1 MLKKT
6 IIFIT
11 IATITSCNNFTNY
24 KTVKNNKKTENR
36 FIPQLEKAKKVSVFD
51 KSFTDKVTKA
61 ISEGHFVSMEIL
73 QSQKIKNIEENS
85 NIIIKQEQGNKMNG
99 NQIYYYLKERSF
111 VVGSPYLCNNCP
123 ETHLSNATAYS
134 ITDDGILL
142 TNYHVIDKDESMA
155 TSAIFVSDAKG
166 NIYNV
171 IEILAASQGNDLAII
186 KIDTKG
192 KKLKY
197 IPFAKEEL
205 LGEDIY
211 LMGHPFGQNYYMSK
225 GIIARKYINDRDNE
239 PRLAVTAEF
248 GQGSSGGPFVNTKG
262 ELVAM
267 VAGTYSNYTMNSKEH
282 GYLQMITKEVIP
294 VSTIWNYV
302 KRQ

>member
-1 MLKKT
+1 MLKKALILLSLFSIIACKSTSEEKIET
-6 IIFIT
+6 INVAPT
-11 IATITSCNNFTNY
+11 
-24 KTVKNNKKTENR
+24 
-36 FIPQLEKAKKVSVFD
+36 LEKAKKVSIFNQT
-51 KSFTDKVTKA
+51 FTNKVTKE
-61 ISEGHFVSMEIL
+61 ISSGNFIAMDIL

-85 NIIIKQEQGNKMNG
+85 NITIKEEQGANMNG
-99 NQIYYYLKERSF
+99 NQMYYYLKERTF
-111 VVGSPYLCNNCP
+111 VVGSPYLCTNCP

-134 ITDDGILL
+134 ITDNGIIL
-142 TNYHVIDKDESMA
+142 TNYHVIDKNESMD
-155 TSAIFVSDAKG
+155 TSAIFVSDSDG

-171 IEILAASQGNDLAII
+171 TEVLSASQGNDLAIL

-294 VSTIWNYV
+294 VSSIWKYV
-302 KRQ
+302 KKQ

>member
-1 MLKKT
+1 MLKKALILLSLFSIIACKSTSEEKIET
-6 IIFIT
+6 INVAPT
-11 IATITSCNNFTNY
+11 
-24 KTVKNNKKTENR
+24 
-36 FIPQLEKAKKVSVFD
+36 LEKAKKVSIFNQT
-51 KSFTDKVTKA
+51 FTNKVTKE
-61 ISEGHFVSMEIL
+61 ISSGNFIAMDIL

-85 NIIIKQEQGNKMNG
+85 NITIKEEHGANMNG
-99 NQIYYYLKERSF
+99 NQMYYYLKERTF
-111 VVGSPYLCNNCP
+111 VVGSPYLCTNCP

-134 ITDDGILL
+134 ITDNGIIL
-142 TNYHVIDKDESMA
+142 TNYHVIDKNESMD
-155 TSAIFVSDAKG
+155 TSAIFVSDSDG

-171 IEILAASQGNDLAII
+171 TEVLSASQGNDLAIL

-294 VSTIWNYV
+294 VSSIWKYV
-302 KRQ
+302 KKQ

>member
-1 MLKKT
+1 M
-6 IIFIT
+6 
-11 IATITSCNNFTNY
+11 
-24 KTVKNNKKTENR
+24 
-36 FIPQLEKAKKVSVFD
+36 D
-51 KSFTDKVTKA
+51 
-61 ISEGHFVSMEIL
+61 IL

-85 NIIIKQEQGNKMNG
+85 NITIKEEQGANMNG
-99 NQIYYYLKERSF
+99 NQMYYYLKERTF
-111 VVGSPYLCNNCP
+111 VVGSPYLCTNCP

-134 ITDDGILL
+134 ITDNGIIL
-142 TNYHVIDKDESMA
+142 TNYHVIDKNESMD
-155 TSAIFVSDAKG
+155 TSAIFVSDSDG

-171 IEILAASQGNDLAII
+171 TEVLSASQGNDLAIL

-294 VSTIWNYV
+294 VSSIWKYV
-302 KRQ
+302 KKQ

>member
-1 MLKKT
+1 MLKKALILLSLVSIIACNSTTEEKIENTDNSRT
-6 IIFIT
+6 I
-11 IATITSCNNFTNY
+11 
-24 KTVKNNKKTENR
+24 
-36 FIPQLEKAKKVSVFD
+36 PLLEKAKKVSVFD
-51 KSFTDKVTKA
+51 RTFTNKVTKE
-61 ISEGHFVSMEIL
+61 ISDGNFVPMDVL

-85 NIIIKQEQGNKMNG
+85 NVLIKKENGTEMNG
-99 NQIYYYLKERSF
+99 NQMYYYLKERTF
-111 VVGSPYLCNNCP
+111 VVGSPYLCKNCP
-123 ETHLSNATAYS
+123 ETHLSNATAYA
-134 ITDDGILL
+134 ITDDGIIL
-142 TNYHVIDKDESMA
+142 TNYHVIDKNESMD
-155 TSAIFVSDAKG
+155 TSAIFVSDSEG
-166 NIYNV
+166 NVYNV
-171 IEILAASQGNDLAII
+171 TEVLAASQGNDLAILRI
-186 KIDTKG
+186 NTKG

-197 IPFAKEEL
+197 IPFAEEEL

-248 GQGSSGGPFVNTKG
+248 GQGSSGGPFVNTRG

-294 VSTIWNYV
+294 VSSMWKFV
-302 KRQ
+302 KKQ

>member
-1 MLKKT
+1 MLKEA
-6 IIFIT
+6 IIFIS
-11 IATITSCNNFTNY
+11 IATLASCNNVSENKAVENTINETKFT
-24 KTVKNNKKTENR
+24 
-36 FIPQLEKAKKVSVFD
+36 PQLATAKKVSVFNQT
-51 KSFTDKVTKA
+51 FTDKVSKEIA
-61 ISEGHFVSMEIL
+61 SGNFVAMEIL

-85 NIIIKQEQGNKMNG
+85 NVQITKEQGTEMNG
-99 NQIYYYLKERSF
+99 NQIYFYLKERTF
-111 VVGSPYLCNNCP
+111 VVGSPFLCTNCP

-134 ITDDGILL
+134 ITDDGIIL
-142 TNYHVIDKDESMA
+142 TNYHVIDKNESMN
-155 TSAIFVSDAKG
+155 TSAIFVSDSEG

-171 IEILAASQGNDLAII
+171 TEVLSASQGNDLAIL

-197 IPFAKEEL
+197 IPFAEEEL

-211 LMGHPFGQNYYMSK
+211 LMGHPFDQNYYMSK

-294 VSTIWNYV
+294 VSTMWKYV
-302 KRQ
+302 KK